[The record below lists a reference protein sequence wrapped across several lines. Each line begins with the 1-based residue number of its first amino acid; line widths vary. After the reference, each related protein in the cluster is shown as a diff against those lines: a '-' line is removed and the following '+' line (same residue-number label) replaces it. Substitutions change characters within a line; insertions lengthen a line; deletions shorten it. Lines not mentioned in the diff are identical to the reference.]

1 MLGGVD
7 ELTLVTIVIVFIYNE
22 NNKVTVKQTS
32 VLRYNISSVM
42 AFLA

>member
-7 ELTLVTIVIVFIYNE
+7 ELTLVTIVIVFIYNA
-22 NNKVTVKQTS
+22 NNKVTIKQTS
-32 VLRYNISSVM
+32 VLRYNNSSVM